1 MENASNCC
9 DNDISSSCSKK
20 QFTGEPTLIIKQP
33 EAVLDDVY
41 YRSLE
46 LVDIFVCTIKDK
58 KKTSEIVKNICKH
71 LPLDKLSHLKRVRSN
86 TNQANE
92 LQIIVAENYKEDF
105 LTNTWLDLCENN
117 PVYCHVS
124 KPYMVKVPKLPPL
137 TRQQYNN
144 AVQYWPCSFH
154 EDKRITRL
162 LNRSFFS
169 AEEVRHIYKNMEE
182 AISVAKSS
190 LYKVHIGA
198 VIVDPKS
205 DTIIA
210 KSCDLRQG
218 KHPLQHAVMV
228 EIDQVATVQ
237 GGGMWRLSDK
247 CLSNSVQKHSCGIE
261 KGDKTGPYLCT
272 GYDLY
277 VTTEPCIMCAMALV
291 HSRISRVFYGSSHPE
306 GALGSKYKLHVQ
318 PGINHH
324 YEVFCG
330 VLKDKCDKLMIDTT

>member
-1 MENASNCC
+1 MEDVRNCC
-9 DNDISSSCSKK
+9 GKDLTSSCSKK
-20 QFTGEPTLIIKQP
+20 QFTGEPTLIKQP
-33 EAVLDDVY
+33 EAVLDEVY

-46 LVDIFVCTIKDK
+46 LGV
-58 KKTSEIVKNICKH
+58 NICKH
-71 LPLDKLSHLKRVRSN
+71 LPLDKLTHLKRVRSN
-86 TNQANE
+86 TNQADE
-92 LQIIVAENYKEDF
+92 LQIIVAENYEEDF
-105 LTNTWLDLCENN
+105 LTKTWSDLCEKN

-162 LNRSFFS
+162 LNRSFFN
-169 AEEVRHIYKNMEE
+169 AEEVKCIHKNMEE

-190 LYKVHIGA
+190 VYKLHIGA

-228 EIDQVATVQ
+228 AIDQVATVQ
-237 GGGMWRLSDK
+237 GGGMWQLS
-247 CLSNSVQKHSCGIE
+247 E
-261 KGDKTGPYLCT
+261 GDKTGPYLCT

-277 VTTEPCIMCAMALV
+277 VTAEPCIMCAMALV
-291 HSRISRVFYGSSHPE
+291 HSRISRVFYGSPHPE

-324 YEVFCG
+324 YDVFCG
-330 VLKDKCDKLMIDTT
+330 VLQDHCHKLMSDIT

>member
-1 MENASNCC
+1 MEVLSDCC
-9 DNDISSSCSKK
+9 ENNVSSSSKK
-20 QFTGEPTLIIKQP
+20 QFI
-33 EAVLDDVY
+33 
-41 YRSLE
+41 
-46 LVDIFVCTIKDK
+46 DIFVCTIKDK

-92 LQIIVAENYKEDF
+92 LQMIVAENYEDDF
-105 LTNTWLDLCENN
+105 LTNIPGQIWLKRMQSI
-117 PVYCHVS
+117 VI
-124 KPYMVKVPKLPPL
+124 
-137 TRQQYNN
+137 QQYNN

-169 AEEVRHIYKNMEE
+169 TEEVNLIHKNMEE

-190 LYKVHIGA
+190 AYQLHIGA
-198 VIVDPKS
+198 VIVNPQS
-205 DTIIA
+205 DTIIETEE
-210 KSCDLRQG
+210 

-228 EIDQVATVQ
+228 AIDQVATVQ
-237 GGGMWRLSDK
+237 GGGMWQLSDK
-247 CLSNSVQKHSCGIE
+247 CCNNLQEESCCIQK
-261 KGDKTGPYLCT
+261 KDKTGPYLCT

-291 HSRISRVFYGSSHPE
+291 HSRISRVFYGSPHPE

-318 PGINHH
+318 SGINHH
-324 YEVFCG
+324 YEVFCD
-330 VLKDKCDKLMIDTT
+330 VLQDRCNKLMNDIT

>member
-1 MENASNCC
+1 MEEVSNCY
-9 DNDISSSCSKK
+9 DYDISSSCSKK
-20 QFTGEPTLIIKQP
+20 QFTGEPTLMKQP

-46 LVDIFVCTIKDK
+46 LVDIFVCRIKDK

-86 TNQANE
+86 ANQANE
-92 LQIIVAENYKEDF
+92 LQIIVAENYEEDF
-105 LTNTWLDLCENN
+105 LNNTWSDLCEKN

-124 KPYMVKVPKLPPL
+124 KPYLVKVPKLPPL

-169 AEEVRHIYKNMEE
+169 TEEVNLIHKNMEE

-190 LYKVHIGA
+190 VYKLHIGA

-228 EIDQVATVQ
+228 AIDQVAIVQ
-237 GGGMWRLSDK
+237 GGGMWQLSDK
-247 CLSNSVQKHSCGIE
+247 FSNNFQKQSCRIE

-277 VTTEPCIMCAMALV
+277 VTAEPCIMCAMALV
-291 HSRISRVFYGSSHPE
+291 HSRISRVFYGSPHPE

-318 PGINHH
+318 TGINHH

-330 VLKDKCDKLMIDTT
+330 VLQDHCHKLMSDIT

>member
-1 MENASNCC
+1 MEVLSDCC
-9 DNDISSSCSKK
+9 ENNISSSAKK
-20 QFTGEPTLIIKQP
+20 QFSKETTSIKQP
-33 EAVLDDVY
+33 EAVLNDVY

-92 LQIIVAENYKEDF
+92 LQIIVAENYEDDF
-105 LTNTWLDLCENN
+105 LTNIWTDLVEKNA
-117 PVYCHVS
+117 VYCHVS

-169 AEEVRHIYKNMEE
+169 TEEVNLIHKNMEE

-190 LYKVHIGA
+190 VYQLHIGA
-198 VIVDPKS
+198 VIIDPHS

-228 EIDQVATVQ
+228 AIDQVATVQ
-237 GGGMWRLSDK
+237 GGGMWQLSDK
-247 CLSNSVQKHSCGIE
+247 CCKNLQKESCCIQ
-261 KGDKTGPYLCT
+261 KKDKTGPYLCT

-291 HSRISRVFYGSSHPE
+291 HSRISRVFYGSPHPE

-318 PGINHH
+318 SGINHH
-324 YEVFCG
+324 YEVFCD
-330 VLKDKCDKLMIDTT
+330 VLQDRCNKLMNDIT

>member
-1 MENASNCC
+1 MEEVSNCY
-9 DNDISSSCSKK
+9 DYDISSSCSKK
-20 QFTGEPTLIIKQP
+20 QFTGEPTLMKQP

-86 TNQANE
+86 QANE
-92 LQIIVAENYKEDF
+92 LQIIVAENYEEDF
-105 LTNTWLDLCENN
+105 LNNTWSDLCEKN

-124 KPYMVKVPKLPPL
+124 KPYLVKVPKLPPL

-169 AEEVRHIYKNMEE
+169 TEEVNLIHKNMEE

-190 LYKVHIGA
+190 VYKLHIGA

-228 EIDQVATVQ
+228 AIDQVATVQ
-237 GGGMWRLSDK
+237 GGGMWQLSDK
-247 CLSNSVQKHSCGIE
+247 SSNNLQKHSCRIE

-277 VTTEPCIMCAMALV
+277 VTAEPCIMCAMALV
-291 HSRISRVFYGSSHPE
+291 HSRISRVFYGSPHPE

-324 YEVFCG
+324 YDVFCG
-330 VLKDKCDKLMIDTT
+330 VLQDHCHKLMSDKT

>member
-1 MENASNCC
+1 MEVLSDCC
-9 DNDISSSCSKK
+9 ENNISSSSKK
-20 QFTGEPTLIIKQP
+20 QFSKETTSIKQP

-41 YRSLE
+41 YRSLK

-92 LQIIVAENYKEDF
+92 LQIIVAENYEDDF
-105 LTNTWLDLCENN
+105 LTDIWTDLCEKNS
-117 PVYCHVS
+117 VYCHVS

-154 EDKRITRL
+154 EDKRITKL

-169 AEEVRHIYKNMEE
+169 TEEVNLINKNMEE

-190 LYKVHIGA
+190 AYQLHIGA
-198 VIVDPKS
+198 VIVDPQS

-228 EIDQVATVQ
+228 AIDQVATVQ
-237 GGGMWRLSDK
+237 GGGMWQLSDK
-247 CLSNSVQKHSCGIE
+247 CCNNLQKEFCCIQ
-261 KGDKTGPYLCT
+261 KKDKTGPYLCT

-291 HSRISRVFYGSSHPE
+291 HSRISRVFYGSPHPE

-318 PGINHH
+318 SGINHH
-324 YEVFCG
+324 YEVFCD
-330 VLKDKCDKLMIDTT
+330 VLQDRCNKLMNDIT